1 LAEQLER
8 YRWLIVALLAVPLL
22 SGVAYLV
29 SQRVD
34 QPAPLQVV
42 TGQTGV
48 PGDIRVYVTGAVRNP
63 GVYALPE
70 GSRWIDAV
78 QAAGGAT
85 SEADLNAI
93 NLARRVQDED
103 QITVPLLGSVAVAGA
118 TQNPR
123 ININTAS
130 AAELETLP
138 GIGPVRAANI
148 VRSRSEEGL
157 FTSIDDLAARK
168 LVPESVLKD
177 IADLIT
183 TGP

>member
-1 LAEQLER
+1 MPEPLER

-22 SGVAYLV
+22 SGMAYLI

-34 QPAPLQVV
+34 RPAPLQVV
-42 TGQTGV
+42 TGQTDV

-78 QAAGGAT
+78 EAAGGA
-85 SEADLNAI
+85 SEGADLTAV

-103 QITVPLLGSVAVAGA
+103 QIVVPLLGGVAVAGA

-130 AAELETLP
+130 TAELETLP
-138 GIGPVRAANI
+138 GIGPARAANI
-148 VRSRSEEGL
+148 VRSRSEDGPFASVDEL
-157 FTSIDDLAARK
+157 VTRK

-177 IADLIT
+177 ISDLVT
-183 TGP
+183 VGP